1 MGVIVL
7 DDWKVRGNMRY
18 RIVVDEELIQTIA
31 TVDDNEIAEIKKLL
45 KKLLNTDIITVYDI
59 HKAVKDGKVTISK
72 KTESEVRNILKK
84 RGYNDRHISTIINY
98 LTEKGVLP

>member
-7 DDWKVRGNMRY
+7 EDWKEKGNMRY

-31 TVDDNEIAEIKKLL
+31 TVDGSEIAEI

-59 HKAVKDGKVTISK
+59 HKAVKEKKVTISK
-72 KTESEVRNILKK
+72 KTEAQVYNILKK
-84 RGYNDRHISTIINY
+84 RGYNNKHIAKIMSY
-98 LTEKGVLP
+98 LRSKKVI

>member
-1 MGVIVL
+1 MVL
-7 DDWKVRGNMRY
+7 VLEDWKENGIMKY

-45 KKLLNTDIITVYDI
+45 NTDIITVHDI

-84 RGYNDRHISTIINY
+84 RGYNDRHISIIINY

>member
-7 DDWKVRGNMRY
+7 NDWKKKGNTRY

-45 KKLLNTDIITVYDI
+45 NSDIITVHDI
-59 HKAVKDGKVTISK
+59 HKAVKEDKVIISK
-72 KTESEVRNILKK
+72 KTEAQVYNILKK
-84 RGYNDRHISTIINY
+84 RGYNDEHISTIIKH
-98 LTEKGVLP
+98 LTKKGVL